1 VDWDSFNPNFFVIA
15 SSSLLRDSPANL
27 ITSFYL
33 PPDSHKIIPE
43 LARLFPSVTVI
54 DIGVIMQQVRKI
66 MDRAA
71 LAIEFIF
78 LFTLL
83 AGLLVMVAAIQ
94 AGQDERRQET
104 SLMRVLGATRRQVLT
119 GLLVEF
125 AIVGVVTGVF
135 ASAAASIAAYF
146 LATQVFDL
154 IYTPKQGYRSN
165 ARFVMNRSTQGTIR
179 KFKDADGNYI
189 WQPGIAAGQPA
200 TLMGY
205 PVVESEDMP
214 DIASDSYSI
223 AFGDF
228 SA

>member
-1 VDWDSFNPNFFVIA
+1 
-15 SSSLLRDSPANL
+15 
-27 ITSFYL
+27 
-33 PPDSHKIIPE
+33 
-43 LARLFPSVTVI
+43 VI

-154 IYTPKQGYRSN
+154 IYTPNPWLWVWGIGGSAVVICSAGLLGTYRLLNQSPLIVL
-165 ARFVMNRSTQGTIR
+165 RRG
-179 KFKDADGNYI
+179 
-189 WQPGIAAGQPA
+189 
-200 TLMGY
+200 
-205 PVVESEDMP
+205 
-214 DIASDSYSI
+214 
-223 AFGDF
+223 
-228 SA
+228 